1 MATKSEEKNGETW
14 RLEMLPSRVM
24 IAAEQA
30 RCEKIVS
37 EEWAR
42 IVKEYQISHIPSGPT
57 EAVVSRIL
65 QRIRR
70 VE

>member
-1 MATKSEEKNGETW
+1 
-14 RLEMLPSRVM
+14 MLPSRVV